1 MFVTVRPTPSGEPL
15 FATAD
20 PRVVAAV
27 LRTIIELAAGEERE
41 HLLGLVRH
49 LDQQP
54 VRSEP
59 SQ

>member
-1 MFVTVRPTPSGEPL
+1 VFLTVRPSPEAEPL

-27 LRTIIELAAGEERE
+27 LRVLVELAVITGD
-41 HLLGLVRH
+41 V
-49 LDQQP
+49 
-54 VRSEP
+54 V